1 MNTNVVDVIKSL
13 ENIISLNSASDTDIV
28 RAELELRVSFAEDYK
43 SYLTAFGAVIGD
55 GFELTGIT
63 KAAHRNVVEVTKQ
76 EWHLNSK
83 VPHSMYVI
91 ENTHI
96 DSIIIWQDKSG
107 KVYKTIAGEEPKY
120 LASSLVDYINLV
132 SNK

>member
-13 ENIISLNSASDTDIV
+13 ENTIYLNSASDTDIV

-63 KAAHRNVVEVTKQ
+63 KAAHRNVVEVTKH

-96 DSIIIWQDKSG
+96 DSIIIW
-107 KVYKTIAGEEPKY
+107 
-120 LASSLVDYINLV
+120 
-132 SNK
+132 